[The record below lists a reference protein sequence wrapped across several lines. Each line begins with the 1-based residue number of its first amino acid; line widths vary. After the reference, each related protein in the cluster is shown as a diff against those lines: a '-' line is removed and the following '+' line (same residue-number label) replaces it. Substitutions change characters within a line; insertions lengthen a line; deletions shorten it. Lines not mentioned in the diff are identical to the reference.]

1 MPVQD
6 GNIADCRAAG
16 VKFVRVQLELDFADL
31 TIAAATPA
39 PNVVLRGEYY
49 IQLPQSSQNLANG
62 AGAAYTLTSWIGPA
76 DLRTM
81 AAAEVQR
88 DILGYTHQDGPYDL
102 LAPSFNLTSCRT
114 DSTAVY
120 GELKSLVV
128 RLASDTI
135 HQTMF
140 MELVPGYSIEP
151 HNVLEHIW
159 QCYVDADGNTVKLGA
174 QVYYSTFLN
183 AIRSFYDL
191 EEYPID
197 LAGIFQDHI
206 DPSLKNGFRV
216 HYPSYGQT
224 RTRAAQQQR
233 TILVDMLNA
242 LIKAEND
249 LNHIRDIV
257 RVEQRGGEQFH
268 LSQGQGHASVAE
280 KTIQRYGGGEA
291 GKRTPSGTYVPD
303 CFGCGGPHPYSRLV
317 DGKYVVVCPRADEPG
332 IKEKAEMNIQRMQAR
347 RKRNARNNKKRK
359 NLNTVN
365 WEDIPESRRAVLAV
379 QHPAPR
385 VRG

>member
-1 MPVQD
+1 MNLMLTAEAGLADWERKLSKNWSNFQHLRILSWHDEKGTRINNTTIPGASSILLPVQD
-6 GNIADCRAAG
+6 GNVAGCRSPG
-16 VKFVRVQLELDFADL
+16 VKFVRIQLELDFVDL
-31 TIAAATPA
+31 TIATAHPA
-39 PNVVLRGEYY
+39 PHNVVLRGEYY
-49 IQLPQSSQNLANG
+49 LQLPQSSTNLNNG
-62 AGAAYTLTSWIGPA
+62 AGTAYTLTSWLGLS
-76 DLRTM
+76 DLRTSSIVS
-81 AAAEVQR
+81 VQH
-88 DILGYTHQDGPYDL
+88 DILGITHQDGPYDL

-159 QCYVDADGNTVKLGA
+159 QCYVDVDGNTVKLGA

-191 EEYPID
+191 KEYPID

-216 HYPSYGQT
+216 HYPTYGQT
-224 RTRAAQQQR
+224 RTRVAQQQS

-257 RVEQRGGEQFH
+257 RVKQRGGEQFH
-268 LSQGQGHASVAE
+268 LSPGQVHASQAE
-280 KTIQRYGGGEA
+280 KTI
-291 GKRTPSGTYVPD
+291 
-303 CFGCGGPHPYSRLV
+303 
-317 DGKYVVVCPRADEPG
+317 
-332 IKEKAEMNIQRMQAR
+332 
-347 RKRNARNNKKRK
+347 
-359 NLNTVN
+359 
-365 WEDIPESRRAVLAV
+365 
-379 QHPAPR
+379 
-385 VRG
+385 

>member
-1 MPVQD
+1 M
-6 GNIADCRAAG
+6 
-16 VKFVRVQLELDFADL
+16 KFVRVQLELDFADL
-31 TIAAATPA
+31 TIATAPA
-39 PNVVLRGEYY
+39 PHNVVLRGEYY
-49 IQLPQSSQNLANG
+49 LQLPQSSINLNNG
-62 AGAAYTLTSWIGPA
+62 AGAAYTLTSWLGIS

-81 AAAEVQR
+81 STVSVQR
-88 DILGYTHQDGPYDL
+88 DILGITHQDGPYDL
-102 LAPSFNLTSCRT
+102 LAPSFNLSSCRT

-128 RLASDTI
+128 HLASDTI

-151 HNVLEHIW
+151 HNILEHIW
-159 QCYVDADGNTVKLGA
+159 QCYVDVEGNTVKLGD

-206 DPSLKNGFRV
+206 DPTLKNDFRV
-216 HYPSYGQT
+216 HYPNYGQT

-233 TILVDMLNA
+233 TILVDVLNA

-257 RVEQRGGEQFH
+257 
-268 LSQGQGHASVAE
+268 
-280 KTIQRYGGGEA
+280 
-291 GKRTPSGTYVPD
+291 
-303 CFGCGGPHPYSRLV
+303 
-317 DGKYVVVCPRADEPG
+317 
-332 IKEKAEMNIQRMQAR
+332 
-347 RKRNARNNKKRK
+347 
-359 NLNTVN
+359 
-365 WEDIPESRRAVLAV
+365 
-379 QHPAPR
+379 
-385 VRG
+385 

>member
-1 MPVQD
+1 MSNAPFIPQKPEIVSIGRTSVSLYRKVDETMSDPEKALAFQHNRTALAGADLDQRARILTLADRLNLMLTAEAGLADWERKLSKNWSNFQYLKILSWHDERGARINNSTTPGDSSILLPVQD
-6 GNIADCRAAG
+6 GNIADCRSPG
-16 VKFVRVQLELDFADL
+16 VKFVRVQLELDFSNL
-31 TIAAATPA
+31 TIATARPA
-39 PNVVLRGEYY
+39 PHNVVLRGEYY
-49 IQLPQSSQNLANG
+49 VQLPQSSRNLNNG
-62 AGAAYTLTSWIGPA
+62 AGAAYTLTSWLGPS

-81 AAAEVQR
+81 STVSVQR
-88 DILGYTHQDGPYDL
+88 DILGITHQDGPYDL

-159 QCYVDADGNTVKLGA
+159 QCYVDVDGKTVKLGA

-206 DPSLKNGFRV
+206 DPLLKNGFRV
-216 HYPSYGQT
+216 HYPNYGQT

-257 RVEQRGGEQFH
+257 
-268 LSQGQGHASVAE
+268 
-280 KTIQRYGGGEA
+280 
-291 GKRTPSGTYVPD
+291 
-303 CFGCGGPHPYSRLV
+303 
-317 DGKYVVVCPRADEPG
+317 
-332 IKEKAEMNIQRMQAR
+332 
-347 RKRNARNNKKRK
+347 
-359 NLNTVN
+359 
-365 WEDIPESRRAVLAV
+365 
-379 QHPAPR
+379 
-385 VRG
+385 